1 MKRTG
6 FKRKIGK
13 PMKKGTLKKQSKMK
27 ISSLQ
32 RKIWELCKQIIRLK
46 YPNKCYTCRRGGL
59 NGSNW
64 QTGHLFA
71 KASLGAFL
79 KYDLRVL
86 RPQCYYC
93 NINCGGR
100 GADFIENM
108 REIEGAEYV
117 DDIIRDKQI
126 SVNAME
132 HYLKIYEEYKFLL
145 KKLQNEQ
152 TRII

>member
-1 MKRTG
+1 MKRSC

-13 PMKKGTLKKQSKMK
+13 PMKRKKLKKQSKMK
-27 ISSLQ
+27 ISLLQ
-32 RKIWELCKQIIRLK
+32 LKIWVLCRDITRLK
-46 YPNKCYTCRRGGL
+46 YPNSCYTCHRGGL
-59 NGSNW
+59 SGSNW

-86 RPQCYYC
+86 RPQCYHC

-108 REIEGAEYV
+108 RAIEGGEYV
-117 DDIIRDKQI
+117 EDIIRDKQI
-126 SVNAME
+126 SVNAYE
-132 HYLKIYEEYKFLL
+132 HYLKVYEQYKEELNALLLL
-145 KKLQNEQ
+145 KKG
-152 TRII
+152 I